1 MASRSKIRKAK
12 TVFQPIIDKT
22 YEKQKL
28 LEEYRLE
35 QEQNK
40 QILKHLIKD
49 KKITL
54 SKEIELSK
62 VERRYIQKLLSSSSN
77 KETEFGLTYNI
88 IKKDGKCRITSPD
101 GIFFMDSVEIEF
113 AGEI

>member
-1 MASRSKIRKAK
+1 MKSYWHLVLKLEK
-12 TVFQPIIDKT
+12 PIIDKT